1 MRKFGR
7 RGVLAAGVALAA
19 SPAAR
24 AQTAYPDRAIKFI
37 GGFPPGG
44 PADLSGRMLAQS
56 LAEVLG
62 QQVVV
67 ENKSGAAGN
76 IASQLVAEA
85 KPDGYTL
92 LIGTS
97 IMSIVPAMYDKLPY
111 DPLNSLIAVAHF
123 TTIPMII
130 VVPAEGPKTIEEL

>member
-1 MRKFGR
+1 M
-7 RGVLAAGVALAA
+7 
-19 SPAAR
+19 
-24 AQTAYPDRAIKFI
+24 
-37 GGFPPGG
+37 
-44 PADLSGRMLAQS
+44 
-56 LAEVLG
+56 LG

-97 IMSIVPAMYDKLPY
+97 IMSIVPSVYDKLPY
-111 DPLNSLIAVAHF
+111 DPLNEPDRRRALHHHADDHRGAGGRREVDRGTGRRCCARSRAS
-123 TTIPMII
+123 IPTDRQ
-130 VVPAEGPKTIEEL
+130 ATAA